1 MNEHTR
7 ISFRYSSLGL
17 PGEERCDEHLIERSY
32 DKHGLIL
39 SLRSSLATQLSYE
52 RNAYGELVCLRAGE
66 AETNASFTNEH
77 QL

>member
-1 MNEHTR
+1 MN
-7 ISFRYSSLGL
+7 ISS
-17 PGEERCDEHLIERSY
+17 